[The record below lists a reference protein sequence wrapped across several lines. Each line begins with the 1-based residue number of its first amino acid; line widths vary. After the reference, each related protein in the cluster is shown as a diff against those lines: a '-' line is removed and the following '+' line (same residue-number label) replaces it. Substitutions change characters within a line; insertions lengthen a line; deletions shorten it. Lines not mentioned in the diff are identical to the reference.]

1 MCTGR
6 TRGLGVHLLSTGS
19 ASTGKD
25 QGNGIPGEKGLV
37 IAGHLNQDQGG
48 LPRGLHLENP
58 AGDHARKVRQGC
70 AHGPVPAPVLTLE
83 HGIHQGQPHHL
94 LLWKELQD
102 IAGDDLCHYI

>member
-58 AGDHARKVRQGC
+58 AGDHARKVQD
-70 AHGPVPAPVLTLE
+70 
-83 HGIHQGQPHHL
+83 HQADCSKSL
-94 LLWKELQD
+94 LLHNNAD
-102 IAGDDLCHYI
+102 CCTTMIARAIKLILAPGAHQR